1 MKKFVLTVLAFLVFV
16 TPVSAAIP
24 KGNNFVSDVAN
35 VLSAQTEDYINSKSA
50 QYNADG
56 TQIVV
61 VTVPDLEGQSIEDY
75 AYDLFNEWG
84 IGDEKEDKGLLIIL
98 STGDRR
104 IRIEVGDGMEG
115 IFNDAKTGRM
125 IDMLALPY
133 LSENDYDKGIISLY
147 DGVIE
152 VLGDPEAYNGESG
165 RIDYESIVSI
175 IILILLICLYIGR
188 GRRGGGHGGRY
199 YRTGGWYGGF
209 GGFGG
214 GSSSGGGFGGF
225 GGGSSSG
232 GGSSRGF

>member
-1 MKKFVLTVLAFLVFV
+1 MKKIIMIVLIFLV
-16 TPVSAAIP
+16 AATTAFADIP
-24 KGNNFVSDVAN
+24 KGKNFVNDFAN

-50 QYNADG
+50 EYNADG

-61 VTVPDLEGQSIEDY
+61 VTVSELEGESIEDY

-98 STGDRR
+98 STGERR

-133 LSENDYDKGIISLY
+133 LSENDYDRGIKSLY
-147 DGVIE
+147 DGIIE
-152 VLGDPEAYNGESG
+152 VIGDPEAYNGESSK
-165 RIDYESIVSI
+165 IDYESIVSI